1 MLNLQN
7 YFICLCTACAQN
19 ADNHRLADCITL
31 AHTHTLAV
39 AKASTV
45 HKLPSYTLLN
55 TLLTLLFTTCS
66 IVLINSVK
74 TILIPIVHRPYI
86 QNNKLLL
93 TNI

>member
-1 MLNLQN
+1 MRNTQN
-7 YFICLCTACAQN
+7 YSLCMCTGSAQN
-19 ADNHRLADCITL
+19 ANKHRLVGCITL